1 MKHQS
6 SRKNLSI
13 YRHYQRPYPNA
24 AEPQYFLRKAAEL
37 VLTIVTG
44 TGLAAVFTW
53 MLVL

>member
-1 MKHQS
+1 MKS
-6 SRKNLSI
+6 NRRAVKYANRSRHGC
-13 YRHYQRPYPNA
+13 RYPNA

-53 MLVL
+53 MLIL

>member
-1 MKHQS
+1 MKS
-6 SRKNLSI
+6 NKRAEKYANRSR
-13 YRHYQRPYPNA
+13 YGCRYPNA

-53 MLVL
+53 MIVL